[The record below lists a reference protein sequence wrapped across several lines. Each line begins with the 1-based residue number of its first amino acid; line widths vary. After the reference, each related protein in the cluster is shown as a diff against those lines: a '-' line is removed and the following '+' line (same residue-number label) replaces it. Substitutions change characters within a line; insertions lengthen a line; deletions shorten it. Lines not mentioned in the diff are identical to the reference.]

1 MHLTNLTYLAR
12 GSSGGV
18 CELSSYARL
27 ACNKRTDLV
36 EGVLRTIRA
45 TGGFARPLIF
55 AWNAWEAITGAC
67 ERRRGREIKTMREE
81 QKNKKKKQRNN
92 QPQVCAT
99 RGGVPEKIAFEE
111 KNAITMLLLV
121 ADWY

>member
-1 MHLTNLTYLAR
+1 MHPTNLTYLAR

-27 ACNKRTDLV
+27 ACNKDPYLRTDLV

-45 TGGFARPLIF
+45 IGGFARPLIF

-67 ERRRGREIKTMREE
+67 ERRRGRGK
-81 QKNKKKKQRNN
+81 
-92 QPQVCAT
+92 
-99 RGGVPEKIAFEE
+99 
-111 KNAITMLLLV
+111 
-121 ADWY
+121 